1 MKLIKRQ
8 LQNTANT
15 YLKQLKVELCIS
27 YCDNN
32 SSAWCVWNY
41 FDLKQILIYIGI
53 FCLLYMT
60 KYRIL
65 CCVDSLEAS
74 VFYKLNAVIALNVCL
89 TLLYTFSNIT
99 AQTLPDG
106 IFLMYF

>member
-1 MKLIKRQ
+1 
-8 LQNTANT
+8 
-15 YLKQLKVELCIS
+15 
-27 YCDNN
+27 
-32 SSAWCVWNY
+32 
-41 FDLKQILIYIGI
+41 
-53 FCLLYMT
+53 MT

-106 IFLMYF
+106 IFLLYF